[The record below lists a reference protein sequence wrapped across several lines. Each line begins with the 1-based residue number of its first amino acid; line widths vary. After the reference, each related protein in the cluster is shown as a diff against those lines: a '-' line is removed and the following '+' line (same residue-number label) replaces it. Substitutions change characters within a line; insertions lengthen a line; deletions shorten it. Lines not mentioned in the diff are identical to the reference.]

1 MPRKRAA
8 HITCFG
14 QYRGKVGGLKGALYG
29 FSVNIIQGCVRYPP
43 APGGAETVVRAYSE
57 GLQSKGHNVEVI
69 TTDLYTETPFVKKDM
84 PSEVSGIPVSRHSA
98 YSISGEA
105 HYVLAPGMVT
115 SFLKKIADVIHT
127 HSYGYFQNHA
137 AWIKEKFQSTPWVIT
152 PHFHPSWSMWG
163 GAKRRTL
170 RDFYDSKI
178 GKSTMESADLIT
190 CVSEHEKEM
199 LIKEI
204 GLNDDNIKIIYNGI
218 YWKDWAKL
226 PDKTKFREKFPE
238 VSDKF
243 IIFAGRLATNK
254 GIPDLIE
261 AVSIEGSQRF
271 DLVVMGADMGLGNE
285 LDKLAVSKNIKMHRI
300 GHVDDEIYRS
310 ALSAAEVLV
319 LPSEYEAFGI
329 VLLEAAAAQT
339 PVVAARVGGV
349 PEAMSE
355 ENNGLLVDYNDPENL
370 SKAIF
375 TILEDDN
382 LSKEMATFGR
392 SFAKGFSWSNIV
404 NMLEKEYNLLLA

>member
-1 MPRKRAA
+1 M
-8 HITCFG
+8 
-14 QYRGKVGGLKGALYG
+14 
-29 FSVNIIQGCVRYPP
+29 NIIQGCVRYPP
-43 APGGAETVVRAYSE
+43 APGGAETVVKAYSE
-57 GLQSKGHNVEVI
+57 GLLAKGHKVEVI
-69 TTDLYTETPFVKKDM
+69 TTDLYTETPFVKKKM
-84 PSEVSGIPVSRHSA
+84 PTEVSGVPVSRHSA
-98 YSISGEA
+98 FTISGEA

-115 SFLKKIADVIHT
+115 SFLSKKADIIHT

-190 CVSEHEKEM
+190 CVSNHEKEM
-199 LIKEI
+199 LVKEI
-204 GLNDDNIKIIYNGI
+204 GLSDDNIKIIYNGI
-218 YWKDWAKL
+218 NWMDWEST
-226 PDKTKFREKFPE
+226 PDKKKFRDRYSEISEKF
-238 VSDKF
+238 V
-243 IIFAGRLATNK
+243 IFAGRLATNK

-261 AVSIEGSQRF
+261 AMSMKKSHEF
-271 DLVVMGADMGLGNE
+271 DLVVMGADMGLGKD
-285 LDKLAVSKNIKMHRI
+285 LDKMATSKGVKMHRL

-310 ALSAAEVLV
+310 ALSAAELLV

-339 PVVAARVGGV
+339 PVVATRVGGI

-355 ENNGLLVDYNDPENL
+355 GKNGLIVDYNDPKAL
-370 SKAIF
+370 SAAIF
-375 TILEDDN
+375 SILEDDS
-382 LSKEMATFGR
+382 LKREMGAFGR
-392 SFAKGFSWSNIV
+392 EFSKGFSWSSIV
-404 NMLEKEYNLLLA
+404 NQLESKYLELL

>member
-1 MPRKRAA
+1 M
-8 HITCFG
+8 
-14 QYRGKVGGLKGALYG
+14 
-29 FSVNIIQGCVRYPP
+29 NIIQGCVRYPP

-69 TTDLYTETPFVKKDM
+69 TTDLYTETPFVKKKM

-115 SFLKKIADVIHT
+115 SFLKKKADIIHT

-137 AWIKEKFQSTPWVIT
+137 AWIKERFQSTPWVIT

-163 GAKRRTL
+163 GSKRRTL
-170 RDFYDSKI
+170 RDFYDTVV
-178 GKSTMESADLIT
+178 GKSTLESADLIT
-190 CVSEHEKEM
+190 CVSKHEKEM

-218 YWKDWAKL
+218 YWKDWKKL
-226 PDKTKFREKFPE
+226 PDKELFRTKYPE

-243 IIFAGRLATNK
+243 VIFAGRLATNK
-254 GIPDLIE
+254 GIHDLIE
-261 AVSIEGSQRF
+261 AVSIEESERF
-271 DLVVMGADMGLGNE
+271 DLVVMGADMGLGGD
-285 LDKLAVSKNIKMHRI
+285 LDKLALSKNVKMHRI
-300 GHVDDEIYRS
+300 GHVDDPIYRS

-339 PVVAARVGGV
+339 PVVAARVGGT

-355 ENNGLLVDYNDPENL
+355 GKNGLLVEYSDPVSL

-375 TILEDDN
+375 TILDDEK
-382 LSKEMATFGR
+382 LAKEMSTFGR
-392 SFAKGFSWSNIV
+392 EFAKDFSWSNIV
-404 NMLEKEYNLLLA
+404 NMLEKEYDLLLA